1 MNRIKLSIPDIFLF
15 STSIQIRVTDLNY
28 GNHVGNDTI
37 LSILQEARQ
46 QFLASKG
53 CTELDVEGFGLIMAD
68 AVVEYKKE
76 IKYPN
81 HLKVSVHAQDFDKM
95 GFDIF
100 YKIELTGTE
109 EPVVAVKA
117 KTGMMLFDY
126 STQKKASMTEAIM
139 AKLS

>member
-1 MNRIKLSIPDIFLF
+1 MNRIKLSIPDSF
-15 STSIQIRVTDLNY
+15 SFNTNMQIRVTDLNY

-81 HLKVSVHAQDFDKM
+81 NLTVAVQAQDFDKM

-100 YKIELTGTE
+100 YKIEINGPE
-109 EPVVAVKA
+109 GPAVAVKA

-126 STQKKASMTEAIM
+126 NAKKKASMTEAIM